1 MTKYLQRV
9 LALVLATASFSL
21 LAEDQSPVDVWES
34 SIRPQFFKGVEIR
47 EGNSVIELSAPY
59 RAEDAAIVPITIHS
73 KVPQSPDLYIR
84 NIWLVID
91 QNPQPMSGVFHLTPD
106 MPKADLAMRVRVNA
120 YTNIRA
126 IAELSNGEYHMSTK
140 FVKAQGGCSAPAQGD
155 LKAALKRRGKMRL
168 RLIPDKED
176 PQLEVAQFMISHPNL
191 TGLQLDQ
198 RTRAIIPPNYVRKVR
213 FTLNGKEIMTAE
225 TGISI
230 SQDPSFRFFLTSLKP
245 GDRIEVE
252 VESSENER
260 WVRTYEVDDKG
271 KVKAVA
277 T

>member
-1 MTKYLQRV
+1 MMKHLQRM
-9 LALVLATASFSL
+9 LAIFLVTASFPL
-21 LAEDQSPVDVWES
+21 LAEDQSPVDVWQS
-34 SIRPQFFKGVEIR
+34 VIRPQFFKGVEIK
-47 EGNSVIELSAPY
+47 EGESVIELTAPY

-73 KVPQSPDLYIR
+73 KIPQSPDLYVK

-91 QNPQPMSGVFHLTPD
+91 KNPQPMSGVFHLTKD
-106 MPKADLAMRVRVNA
+106 MPRADLAMRVRVNA

-155 LKAALKRRGKMRL
+155 LKAAMKRRGKMRL
-168 RLIPDKED
+168 RLLRDKEN
-176 PQLEVAQFMISHPNL
+176 PELEIAQFMVSHPNL

-198 RTRAIIPPNYVRKVR
+198 RTRAIIPPNYVKKVR

-230 SQDPSFRFFLTSLKP
+230 SQDPSFRFFLTSLNP

-252 VESSENER
+252 VETSENER
-260 WVRTYEVDDKG
+260 WVKAYEVDDKG
-271 KVKAVA
+271 KVRAVA
-277 T
+277 S